1 MLVPDHF
8 RAHGTD
14 EALAVARRWPF
25 ALVASTPADGGAPL
39 AAHLPV
45 LVEDVLVEDVVADD
59 APGEDRWR
67 LLSHLARSNPQV
79 ALLRDGAPTLVAFSG
94 PHGYVSPTWYGSDEP
109 TTPTWNHVSVHVRG
123 TPRLL
128 EAEEVLLD
136 VLQRT
141 VDAMEDAHPGRP
153 WRMDAR
159 TDYVRGLAR
168 GVVAFAVDVEQV
180 DATVKLS
187 QNQPAHL
194 RERVVS
200 GLRGR
205 ARDLDLPLADAMR
218 ACLDE
223 RGPRTG

>member
-8 RAHGTD
+8 RAHD
-14 EALAVARRWPF
+14 SREALAVARRWPF
-25 ALVASTPADGGAPL
+25 ALVACTPPDGGAPL

-45 LVEDVLVEDVVADD
+45 LVDD
-59 APGEDRWR
+59 APGTGGTR
-67 LLSHLARSNPQV
+67 LVSHLARSNPQV
-79 ALLRDGAPTLVAFSG
+79 ALLRDDAPTVVVFSG

-109 TTPTWNHVSVHVRG
+109 TTPTWNHVSVHASG

-128 EAEEVLLD
+128 DTEEVLLD

-141 VDAMEDAHPGRP
+141 VDAMEEAHPGRP

-168 GVVAFAVDVEQV
+168 GVVAFAVDVEHV

-187 QNQPAHL
+187 QNQPRHR
-194 RERVVS
+194 REQVAA
-200 GLRGR
+200 GLRRR

-218 ACLDE
+218 ACLDD